1 MYFRCGGKFAF
12 RIVFEADSKKPF
24 DGDEGEGWDEG
35 FGEGLGGGALFPEAS
50 ARRLPARVITSGA
63 HIEGDDAHDAESLF
77 KASPGAA
84 PSSQATA
91 FFFPGAAHRPA
102 PRTTT

>member
-1 MYFRCGGKFAF
+1 MRAK
-12 RIVFEADSKKPF
+12 VL
-24 DGDEGEGWDEG
+24 
-35 FGEGLGGGALFPEAS
+35 GEGLGGGWDEGSGSGLDEGPS
-50 ARRLPARVITSGA
+50 SRRLPARVITSGA

>member
-1 MYFRCGGKFAF
+1 MTDEMRDGEEG
-12 RIVFEADSKKPF
+12 DSGAL
-24 DGDEGEGWDEG
+24 DGT
-35 FGEGLGGGALFPEAS
+35 LFPEAS
-50 ARRLPARVITSGA
+50 ARRLPARVITSGT